1 MLHAGIILISV
12 AIIILL
18 PMFISICSVVADWF
32 IDAVYGR
39 LFDEYS
45 FYWFGLLFA
54 IACLILGIVFVY
66 NCRVDQPEQTT
77 TIQQVETNNGNE

>member
-1 MLHAGIILISV
+1 MFHAGIILIIV

-18 PMFISICSVVADWF
+18 PMFISICSIVADWF
-32 IDAVYGR
+32 MDAIYGR

-54 IACLILGIVFVY
+54 MVCLILGLVFVNKY
-66 NCRVDQPEQTT
+66 EPGQPEQ
-77 TIQQVETNNGNE
+77 IQEVSTCTKK

>member
-1 MLHAGIILISV
+1 MLHVGIILIIV

-18 PMFISICSVVADWF
+18 PMFISICAVIADWF
-32 IDAVYGR
+32 MDAIYGR

-54 IACLILGIVFVY
+54 IACLILGVVFVSGY
-66 NCRVDQPEQTT
+66 KPGQLEQTQEVQACT
-77 TIQQVETNNGNE
+77 QK

>member
-1 MLHAGIILISV
+1 MFHIGIILIIV

-18 PMFISICSVVADWF
+18 PMFISICAIVADWF
-32 IDAVYGR
+32 MDAIYGR

-54 IACLILGIVFVY
+54 IACLILGIVFVSKWEPS
-66 NCRVDQPEQTT
+66 QPEQT
-77 TIQQVETNNGNE
+77 QEVSACMKK

>member
-1 MLHAGIILISV
+1 MFYVGLILISV

-18 PMFISICSVVADWF
+18 PMFISICAIVADWF
-32 IDAVYGR
+32 MDSIYGR

-54 IACLILGIVFVY
+54 IVCLSLGIVFVHNY
-66 NCRVDQPEQTT
+66 RPDQPEQT
-77 TIQQVETNNGNE
+77 QEVPACMKK

>member
-32 IDAVYGR
+32 MDAIYGR

-54 IACLILGIVFVY
+54 IACLILGIVFVCHY
-66 NCRVDQPEQTT
+66 RVDQQEQT